1 MSKISTKIRQKQ
13 SIIPQQIL
21 QSRFLELSLTDI
33 EEELQNE
40 IEKNPV
46 LVERDLEDFRDKNTQ
61 EYQLDNQEN
70 YDLFLSNLPEDID
83 VVGSLIKQVEESEMD
98 SKEKDIGKQIIFNV
112 DETGFLDTEI
122 ELISDNCHADLSEV
136 NKVLDLVKKFTPQGV
151 GCRDVQEYLALQIDD
166 NDFFAQEIITE
177 YFDKF
182 LNQNFS
188 EIKSNLVCSD
198 VEFDDALK
206 IISSKN
212 LSPIIM
218 SNDSD
223 QIIPDLI
230 IRMKDNKWIIL
241 VNDKNLNRFK
251 IANDYLSEAMTQKFS
266 DKEKK
271 FIKEHTDS
279 AQNLLD
285 TIIFRSQ
292 TLKNVMNEI
301 IGFQNAYLSENQDY
315 PNPLRLKDIATKL
328 DMDISSISRVVK
340 NKYVDTPL
348 GIISLKS
355 FFSSKIV
362 KDSGE
367 VIGTRELKDT
377 IKDLIQSEDNSHPFS
392 DLEISNLLKKK
403 DISIA
408 RRTVAKYRESM
419 NIPNVNKRQVK

>member
-83 VVGSLIKQVEESEMD
+83 VIDSLIKQVEESEMD

-112 DETGFLDTEI
+112 DETGFLDIEI
-122 ELISDNCHADLSEV
+122 ELIADNCHADLSEV

-166 NDFFAQEIITE
+166 NDFFAQEIITK
-177 YFDKF
+177 YFDEF

-301 IGFQNAYLSENQDY
+301 IGFQNAYLSGNQDY
-315 PNPLRLKDIATKL
+315 PNPLRLEDIATKL

-419 NIPNVNKRQVK
+419 NIPNVNKRQLK

>member
-1 MSKISTKIRQKQ
+1 MNKISTKIRQKQ

-46 LVERDLEDFRDKNTQ
+46 LVERDLEDFRAKNTQ
-61 EYQLDNQEN
+61 EYQLDNQED
-70 YDLFLSNLPEDID
+70 YDLFQSNLPEVID
-83 VVGSLIKQVEESEMD
+83 VIDSLIKQVEESEMD

-136 NKVLDLVKKFTPQGV
+136 NKVLDLVKKLTPQGV

-166 NDFFAQEIITE
+166 NDFFAQEIITK
-177 YFDKF
+177 YFDEF

-198 VEFDDALK
+198 AEFDDALK

-212 LSPIIM
+212 FSPIIM

-271 FIKEHTDS
+271 FIKGHTDS

-285 TIIFRSQ
+285 TIMFRSH

-315 PNPLRLKDIATKL
+315 PNPLRLEDIATKL

-392 DLEISNLLKKK
+392 DLAISNLLKKK

-408 RRTVAKYRESM
+408 RRTVAKYRKSI
-419 NIPNVNKRQVK
+419 NIPNVKKRQVK

>member
-46 LVERDLEDFRDKNTQ
+46 LIEKDLEDFRDKNTQ

-83 VVGSLIKQVEESEMD
+83 VIGSLIKQVEESEMD
-98 SKEKDIGKQIIFNV
+98 SKEKNIGKQIIFNV

-122 ELISDNCHADLSEV
+122 ELIADNCHADLSEV
-136 NKVLDLVKKFTPQGV
+136 NKVLDLVKKLTPQGV

>member
-122 ELISDNCHADLSEV
+122 ELIADNCHADLSEV

-151 GCRDVQEYLALQIDD
+151 GCRDVQEYLALQIGD
-166 NDFFAQEIITE
+166 NDFFAQEIITK
-177 YFDKF
+177 YFDEF

-198 VEFDDALK
+198 VEFDGALK

-230 IRMKDNKWIIL
+230 IRMKNNKWIIL

-292 TLKNVMNEI
+292 TIKNVMNEI
-301 IGFQNAYLSENQDY
+301 IGFQNAYLSGNQDY
-315 PNPLRLKDIATKL
+315 PNPLRLEDIATKL

-367 VIGTRELKDT
+367 VIGTKELKDT
-377 IKDLIQSEDNSHPFS
+377 IKDLIRSEDNSHPFS

>member
-83 VVGSLIKQVEESEMD
+83 VIDSLIKQVEESEMD
-98 SKEKDIGKQIIFNV
+98 SKEKNIGKQIIFNV

-122 ELISDNCHADLSEV
+122 ELIADNCHADLSEV
-136 NKVLDLVKKFTPQGV
+136 NKVLNLVKKLTPQGV

-166 NDFFAQEIITE
+166 NNFFAQEIITK
-177 YFDKF
+177 YFDEF

-315 PNPLRLKDIATKL
+315 PNPLRLEDIATKL

-392 DLEISNLLKKK
+392 DLAISNLLKKK

>member
-83 VVGSLIKQVEESEMD
+83 VIDSLIKQVEESEMD

-122 ELISDNCHADLSEV
+122 ELIADNCHADLSEV
-136 NKVLDLVKKFTPQGV
+136 NKVLDLVKKLTPQGV

-166 NDFFAQEIITE
+166 NDFFAQEIITK
-177 YFDKF
+177 YFDEF

-367 VIGTRELKDT
+367 VIGTKELKDT

>member
-83 VVGSLIKQVEESEMD
+83 VTDSLIKQVEESEMD

-122 ELISDNCHADLSEV
+122 ELIADNCHADLSEV
-136 NKVLDLVKKFTPQGV
+136 NKVLDLVKKLTPQGV

-166 NDFFAQEIITE
+166 NDFFAQEIITK
-177 YFDKF
+177 YFDEF

-367 VIGTRELKDT
+367 VIGTKELKDT

-419 NIPNVNKRQVK
+419 NIPNVNKRQLK

>member
-61 EYQLDNQEN
+61 EYQLDNQES

-83 VVGSLIKQVEESEMD
+83 VIDSLIKQVEESEMD

-122 ELISDNCHADLSEV
+122 ELIADNCHADLSEV

-166 NDFFAQEIITE
+166 NNFFAQEIITK
-177 YFDKF
+177 YFDEF

-315 PNPLRLKDIATKL
+315 PNPLRLEDIATKL

-419 NIPNVNKRQVK
+419 NIPNVNKRQLK

>member
-1 MSKISTKIRQKQ
+1 MNKISTKIRQKQ

-46 LVERDLEDFRDKNTQ
+46 LVERDLEDFRAKNTQ

-83 VVGSLIKQVEESEMD
+83 VIGSLIKQVEESEMD
-98 SKEKDIGKQIIFNV
+98 SKEKDIAKQIIFNV

-122 ELISDNCHADLSEV
+122 ELIADNCHADLSEV
-136 NKVLDLVKKFTPQGV
+136 NKVLHLVKKFTPQGV
-151 GCRDVQEYLALQIDD
+151 SCSGVQEYLALQIDD
-166 NDFFAQEIITE
+166 NDFFAQEIITK
-177 YFDKF
+177 YFDEF

-188 EIKSNLVCSD
+188 KIKSNLVCSD
-198 VEFDDALK
+198 AEFDDALK

-212 LSPIIM
+212 FSPIIM

-285 TIIFRSQ
+285 TIIFRSH

-315 PNPLRLKDIATKL
+315 PNPLRLEDIATKL

-355 FFSSKIV
+355 FFSSKII

-408 RRTVAKYRESM
+408 RRTVAKYRKSM
-419 NIPNVNKRQVK
+419 NIPNIKKRQLK

>member
-1 MSKISTKIRQKQ
+1 MNKISTKIRQKQ

-46 LVERDLEDFRDKNTQ
+46 LVERDVEDFRAKNTQ

-83 VVGSLIKQVEESEMD
+83 VIGSLIKQVEESEMD
-98 SKEKDIGKQIIFNV
+98 SKEKDIAKQIIFNV

-122 ELISDNCHADLSEV
+122 ELIADNCHADLSEV
-136 NKVLDLVKKFTPQGV
+136 NKVLHLVKKFTPQGV
-151 GCRDVQEYLALQIDD
+151 SCSGVQEYLALQIDD
-166 NDFFAQEIITE
+166 NDFFAQEIITK
-177 YFDKF
+177 YFDEF

-188 EIKSNLVCSD
+188 KIKSNLVCSD
-198 VEFDDALK
+198 AEFDDALK

-212 LSPIIM
+212 FSPIIM

-285 TIIFRSQ
+285 TIIFRSH

-355 FFSSKIV
+355 FFSSKII

-408 RRTVAKYRESM
+408 RRTVAKYRKSM
-419 NIPNVNKRQVK
+419 NIPNIKKRQLK

>member
-46 LVERDLEDFRDKNTQ
+46 LVEKDLEDFRDKNTQ

-83 VVGSLIKQVEESEMD
+83 VIDSLIKQVEESEMD

-122 ELISDNCHADLSEV
+122 ELIADNCHADLSEV

-166 NDFFAQEIITE
+166 NDFFAQEIITK
-177 YFDKF
+177 YFDEF

-301 IGFQNAYLSENQDY
+301 IGFQNAYLSGNQDY
-315 PNPLRLKDIATKL
+315 PNPLRLEDIATKL

-367 VIGTRELKDT
+367 VIGTKELKDT

-419 NIPNVNKRQVK
+419 NIPNVNKRQLK

>member
-83 VVGSLIKQVEESEMD
+83 VIGSLIKQVEESEMD

-122 ELISDNCHADLSEV
+122 ELIADNCHADLSEV
-136 NKVLDLVKKFTPQGV
+136 NKVLDLVKKLTPQGV
-151 GCRDVQEYLALQIDD
+151 GCRDVQEYLALQIGD
-166 NDFFAQEIITE
+166 NDFFAQEIITK
-177 YFDKF
+177 YFNEF

-367 VIGTRELKDT
+367 VIGTKELKDT

-419 NIPNVNKRQVK
+419 NIPNVNKRQLK

>member
-1 MSKISTKIRQKQ
+1 MNKISTKIRQKQ

-46 LVERDLEDFRDKNTQ
+46 LVERDVEDFRAKNTQ

-83 VVGSLIKQVEESEMD
+83 VIGSLIKQVEESEMD
-98 SKEKDIGKQIIFNV
+98 SKEKDIAKQIIFNV

-122 ELISDNCHADLSEV
+122 ELIADNCHADLSEV
-136 NKVLDLVKKFTPQGV
+136 NKVLHLVKKFTPQGV
-151 GCRDVQEYLALQIDD
+151 SCSGVQEYLALQIDD
-166 NDFFAQEIITE
+166 NDFFAQEIITK
-177 YFDKF
+177 YFDEF

-188 EIKSNLVCSD
+188 KIKSNLVCSD
-198 VEFDDALK
+198 AEFDDSLK

-212 LSPIIM
+212 FSPIIM

-279 AQNLLD
+279 DQNLLD
-285 TIIFRSQ
+285 TIIFRSH

-355 FFSSKIV
+355 FFSSKII

-408 RRTVAKYRESM
+408 RRTVAKYRKSM
-419 NIPNVNKRQVK
+419 NIPNIKKRQFK

>member
-46 LVERDLEDFRDKNTQ
+46 LIEKDLEDFRDKNTQ

-83 VVGSLIKQVEESEMD
+83 VIDSLIKQVEESEMD

-122 ELISDNCHADLSEV
+122 ELIADNCHADLSEV

>member
-83 VVGSLIKQVEESEMD
+83 VIDSLIKQVEESEMD

-122 ELISDNCHADLSEV
+122 ELIADNCHADLSEV
-136 NKVLDLVKKFTPQGV
+136 NKVLDLVKKLTPQGV

-166 NDFFAQEIITE
+166 NDFFAQEIITK
-177 YFDKF
+177 YFDEF

-419 NIPNVNKRQVK
+419 NIPNVKKRQLK

>member
-83 VVGSLIKQVEESEMD
+83 IIGSLIKQVEESEMD
-98 SKEKDIGKQIIFNV
+98 SKEKNIAKQIIFNV

-122 ELISDNCHADLSEV
+122 ELIADNCHADLSEV
-136 NKVLDLVKKFTPQGV
+136 NKVLNLVKKFIPQGV
-151 GCRDVQEYLALQIDD
+151 GCRDVQEYLALQIED
-166 NDFFAQEIITE
+166 NDFFAQEIITK
-177 YFDKF
+177 YFDEF

-198 VEFDDALK
+198 AEFDDALK

-315 PNPLRLKDIATKL
+315 PNPLRLEDIATKL

-367 VIGTRELKDT
+367 VIGTKELKDT
-377 IKDLIQSEDNSHPFS
+377 IKDLIQSEANSHPFS

-419 NIPNVNKRQVK
+419 NIPNVNKRQLK

>member
-83 VVGSLIKQVEESEMD
+83 VIDSLIKQVEESEMD

-122 ELISDNCHADLSEV
+122 ELIADNCHADLSEV
-136 NKVLDLVKKFTPQGV
+136 NKVLDLVKKLTPQGV

-166 NDFFAQEIITE
+166 NDFFAQEIITK
-177 YFDKF
+177 YFDEF

-301 IGFQNAYLSENQDY
+301 IGFQNAYLSGNQDY
-315 PNPLRLKDIATKL
+315 PNPLRLEDIATKL

-367 VIGTRELKDT
+367 VIGTKELKDT

-419 NIPNVNKRQVK
+419 NIPNVNKRQLK

>member
-83 VVGSLIKQVEESEMD
+83 VIDSLIKQVEESEMD

-122 ELISDNCHADLSEV
+122 ELIADNCHADLSEV
-136 NKVLDLVKKFTPQGV
+136 NKVLNLIKKFIPQGV
-151 GCRDVQEYLALQIDD
+151 GCRDVQEYLALQIED
-166 NDFFAQEIITE
+166 NDFFAKEIITK
-177 YFDKF
+177 YFDEF

-198 VEFDDALK
+198 AEFDDALK

-301 IGFQNAYLSENQDY
+301 IGFQNAYLSGNQDY
-315 PNPLRLKDIATKL
+315 PNPLRLEDIATKL

>member
-1 MSKISTKIRQKQ
+1 M
-13 SIIPQQIL
+13 
-21 QSRFLELSLTDI
+21 
-33 EEELQNE
+33 
-40 IEKNPV
+40 
-46 LVERDLEDFRDKNTQ
+46 
-61 EYQLDNQEN
+61 
-70 YDLFLSNLPEDID
+70 
-83 VVGSLIKQVEESEMD
+83 
-98 SKEKDIGKQIIFNV
+98 

-122 ELISDNCHADLSEV
+122 ELIADNCHADLSEV
-136 NKVLDLVKKFTPQGV
+136 NKVLHLVKKFTPQGV
-151 GCRDVQEYLALQIDD
+151 SCSGVQEYLALQIDD
-166 NDFFAQEIITE
+166 NDFFAQEIITK
-177 YFDKF
+177 YFDEF

-188 EIKSNLVCSD
+188 KIKSNLVCSD
-198 VEFDDALK
+198 AEFDDALK

-212 LSPIIM
+212 FSPIIM

-285 TIIFRSQ
+285 TIIFRSH

-355 FFSSKIV
+355 FFSSKII

-408 RRTVAKYRESM
+408 RRTVAKYRKSM
-419 NIPNVNKRQVK
+419 NIPNIKKRQLK

>member
-83 VVGSLIKQVEESEMD
+83 VIDSLIKQVEESEMD

-122 ELISDNCHADLSEV
+122 ELIADNCHADLSEV
-136 NKVLDLVKKFTPQGV
+136 NKVLDLVKKLTPQGV

-166 NDFFAQEIITE
+166 NDFFAQEIITK
-177 YFDKF
+177 YFDEF

-367 VIGTRELKDT
+367 VIGTKELKDT

-419 NIPNVNKRQVK
+419 NIPNVNKRQLK

>member
-83 VVGSLIKQVEESEMD
+83 VIGSLIKQVEESEMD

-122 ELISDNCHADLSEV
+122 ELIADNCHADLSEV
-136 NKVLDLVKKFTPQGV
+136 NKVLDLVKKLTPQGV

-166 NDFFAQEIITE
+166 NDFFAQEIITK
-177 YFDKF
+177 YFDEF

-367 VIGTRELKDT
+367 VIGTKELKDT

-419 NIPNVNKRQVK
+419 NIPNVNKRQLK

>member
-83 VVGSLIKQVEESEMD
+83 VIGSLIKQVEESEMD

-122 ELISDNCHADLSEV
+122 ELIADNCHADLSEV

-166 NDFFAQEIITE
+166 NDFFAQEIITK
-177 YFDKF
+177 YFDEF

-188 EIKSNLVCSD
+188 EIKSNLACSD
-198 VEFDDALK
+198 AEFDDALK

-301 IGFQNAYLSENQDY
+301 IGFQNVYLSGNQDY
-315 PNPLRLKDIATKL
+315 PNPLRLEDIATKL

-367 VIGTRELKDT
+367 VIGTKELKDT
-377 IKDLIQSEDNSHPFS
+377 IKDLIKSEDNSHPFS

-419 NIPNVNKRQVK
+419 NIPNVNKRQLK

>member
-83 VVGSLIKQVEESEMD
+83 VIDSLIKQVEESEMD

-122 ELISDNCHADLSEV
+122 ELIADNCHADLSEV
-136 NKVLDLVKKFTPQGV
+136 NKVLDLVKKLTPQGV

-166 NDFFAQEIITE
+166 NDFFAQEIITK
-177 YFDKF
+177 YFDEF

-315 PNPLRLKDIATKL
+315 PNPLRLEDIATKL

-419 NIPNVNKRQVK
+419 NIPNVNKRQLK

>member
-46 LVERDLEDFRDKNTQ
+46 LIEKDLEDFRDKNTQ

-83 VVGSLIKQVEESEMD
+83 VIGSLIKQVEESEMD

-122 ELISDNCHADLSEV
+122 ELIADNCHADLSEV

-166 NDFFAQEIITE
+166 NDFFAQEIITK
-177 YFDKF
+177 YFDEF

-355 FFSSKIV
+355 FFSSKII

-408 RRTVAKYRESM
+408 RRTVAKYRKSM
-419 NIPNVNKRQVK
+419 NIPNIKKRQLK

>member
-1 MSKISTKIRQKQ
+1 MNKISTKIRQKQ

-83 VVGSLIKQVEESEMD
+83 VTDSLIKQVEESEMD

-122 ELISDNCHADLSEV
+122 ELIADNCHADLSEV
-136 NKVLDLVKKFTPQGV
+136 NKVLDLVKKLTPQGV

-166 NDFFAQEIITE
+166 NDFFAQEIITK
-177 YFDKF
+177 YFDEF

-419 NIPNVNKRQVK
+419 NIPNVNKRQLK

>member
-83 VVGSLIKQVEESEMD
+83 IIGSLIKQVEESEMD
-98 SKEKDIGKQIIFNV
+98 SKEKNIAKQIIFNV

-122 ELISDNCHADLSEV
+122 ELIADNCHADLSEV
-136 NKVLDLVKKFTPQGV
+136 NKVLNLIKKFIPQGV
-151 GCRDVQEYLALQIDD
+151 GCRDVQEYLALQIED
-166 NDFFAQEIITE
+166 NDFFAKEIITK
-177 YFDKF
+177 YFDEF

-198 VEFDDALK
+198 AEFDDALK

-419 NIPNVNKRQVK
+419 NIPNVNKRQLK

>member
-1 MSKISTKIRQKQ
+1 MNKISTKIRQKQ

-46 LVERDLEDFRDKNTQ
+46 LVERDLEDFRAKNTQ

-83 VVGSLIKQVEESEMD
+83 VIGSLIKQVEESEMD
-98 SKEKDIGKQIIFNV
+98 SKEKDIAKQIIFNV

-122 ELISDNCHADLSEV
+122 ELIADNCHADLSEV

-151 GCRDVQEYLALQIDD
+151 GCSGVQEYLALQIDD
-166 NDFFAQEIITE
+166 NDFFAQEIITK
-177 YFDKF
+177 YFDEF

-198 VEFDDALK
+198 AEFDDALK

-212 LSPIIM
+212 FSPIIM

-271 FIKEHTDS
+271 FIKGHTDS

-285 TIIFRSQ
+285 TIMFRSH

-355 FFSSKIV
+355 FFSSKII

-408 RRTVAKYRESM
+408 RRTVAKYRKSM
-419 NIPNVNKRQVK
+419 NIPNIKKRQLK

>member
-1 MSKISTKIRQKQ
+1 MFT
-13 SIIPQQIL
+13 
-21 QSRFLELSLTDI
+21 SRFLELSLTDI

-83 VVGSLIKQVEESEMD
+83 VIDSLIKQVEESEMD

-122 ELISDNCHADLSEV
+122 ELIADNCHADLSEV

-151 GCRDVQEYLALQIDD
+151 GCRDVQEYLALQIED
-166 NDFFAQEIITE
+166 NDFFAKEIITK
-177 YFDKF
+177 YFDEF

-301 IGFQNAYLSENQDY
+301 IHNIFKKEETESQKNLLGVFSDKVDESIDELT
-315 PNPLRLKDIATKL
+315 LRLLKVL
-328 DMDISSISRVVK
+328 ESREE
-340 NKYVDTPL
+340 
-348 GIISLKS
+348 
-355 FFSSKIV
+355 SKILGALLLKELFYRV
-362 KDSGE
+362 AVGE
-367 VIGTRELKDT
+367 
-377 IKDLIQSEDNSHPFS
+377 NSHFLHKMFS
-392 DLEISNLLKKK
+392 NSNNEAKIARALKIIHTECETNLDISNLARQEDMSVSSFHTHFKKSLL
-403 DISIA
+403 IHL
-408 RRTVAKYRESM
+408 Y
-419 NIPNVNKRQVK
+419 NI

>member
-83 VVGSLIKQVEESEMD
+83 IIGSLIKQVEESEMD
-98 SKEKDIGKQIIFNV
+98 SKEKNIAKQIIFNV

-122 ELISDNCHADLSEV
+122 ELIADNCHADLSEV
-136 NKVLDLVKKFTPQGV
+136 NKVLDLVKKLTPQGV

-166 NDFFAQEIITE
+166 NDFFAQEIITK
-177 YFDKF
+177 YFDEF

-198 VEFDDALK
+198 AEFDDALK

-367 VIGTRELKDT
+367 VIGTKELKDT

-419 NIPNVNKRQVK
+419 NIPNVNKRQLK

>member
-83 VVGSLIKQVEESEMD
+83 IIGSLIKQVEESEMD
-98 SKEKDIGKQIIFNV
+98 SKEKNIAKQIIFNV

-122 ELISDNCHADLSEV
+122 ELIADNCHADLSEV
-136 NKVLDLVKKFTPQGV
+136 NKVLNLIKKFIPQGV

-166 NDFFAQEIITE
+166 NDFFAQEIITK
-177 YFDKF
+177 YFDEF

-315 PNPLRLKDIATKL
+315 PNPLRLEDIATKL

-367 VIGTRELKDT
+367 VIGTKELKDT

-419 NIPNVNKRQVK
+419 NIPNVNKRQLK

>member
-83 VVGSLIKQVEESEMD
+83 IIGSLIKQVEESEMD

-122 ELISDNCHADLSEV
+122 ELIADNCHADLSEV
-136 NKVLDLVKKFTPQGV
+136 NKVLNLIKKFIPQGV
-151 GCRDVQEYLALQIDD
+151 GCRDVQEYLALQIED
-166 NDFFAQEIITE
+166 NDFFAQEIITK
-177 YFDKF
+177 YFDEF

-218 SNDSD
+218 SNDFD

-230 IRMKDNKWIIL
+230 IRMKNNKWIIL

-301 IGFQNAYLSENQDY
+301 IGFQNAYLSGNQDY
-315 PNPLRLKDIATKL
+315 PNPLRLEDIATKL

-367 VIGTRELKDT
+367 VIGTKELKDT

>member
-83 VVGSLIKQVEESEMD
+83 VIDSLIKQVEESEMD
-98 SKEKDIGKQIIFNV
+98 SKEKNIGKQIIFNV

-122 ELISDNCHADLSEV
+122 ELIADNCHADLSEV

-166 NDFFAQEIITE
+166 NDFFAQEIITK
-177 YFDKF
+177 YFDEF

-188 EIKSNLVCSD
+188 EIQSNLVCSD

-206 IISSKN
+206 IISSKH

-218 SNDSD
+218 SNDFD

-301 IGFQNAYLSENQDY
+301 IGFQNAYLSGNQDY
-315 PNPLRLKDIATKL
+315 PNPLRLEDIATKL

-419 NIPNVNKRQVK
+419 NIPNVNKRQIK

>member
-1 MSKISTKIRQKQ
+1 MNKISTKIRQKQ

-46 LVERDLEDFRDKNTQ
+46 LVERDLEDFRAKNTQ

-83 VVGSLIKQVEESEMD
+83 VIGSLIKQVEESEMD
-98 SKEKDIGKQIIFNV
+98 SKEKDIAKQIIFNV

-122 ELISDNCHADLSEV
+122 ELIADNCHADLSEV
-136 NKVLDLVKKFTPQGV
+136 NKVLHLVKKFTPQGV
-151 GCRDVQEYLALQIDD
+151 SCSGVQEYLALQIDD
-166 NDFFAQEIITE
+166 NDFFAQEIITK

-198 VEFDDALK
+198 AEFDDALK

-212 LSPIIM
+212 FSPIIM

-285 TIIFRSQ
+285 TIIFRSH

-315 PNPLRLKDIATKL
+315 PNPLRLEDIATKL

-355 FFSSKIV
+355 FFSSKII

-408 RRTVAKYRESM
+408 RRTVAKYRKSM
-419 NIPNVNKRQVK
+419 NIPNIKKRQLK

>member
-46 LVERDLEDFRDKNTQ
+46 LIEKDLEDFRDKNTQ

-83 VVGSLIKQVEESEMD
+83 VIGSLIKQVEESEMD
-98 SKEKDIGKQIIFNV
+98 SKEKNIGKQIIFNV

-122 ELISDNCHADLSEV
+122 ELIADNCHADLSEV

>member
-83 VVGSLIKQVEESEMD
+83 VIDSLIKQVEESEMD

-122 ELISDNCHADLSEV
+122 ELIADNCHADLSEV
-136 NKVLDLVKKFTPQGV
+136 NKVLDLVKKLTPQGV

-166 NDFFAQEIITE
+166 NDFFAQEIITK
-177 YFDKF
+177 YFDEF

-206 IISSKN
+206 IIYSKN

-367 VIGTRELKDT
+367 VIGTKELKDT

-419 NIPNVNKRQVK
+419 NIPNVNKRQLK

>member
-83 VVGSLIKQVEESEMD
+83 VIDSLIKQVEESEMD

-122 ELISDNCHADLSEV
+122 ELIADNCHADLSEV
-136 NKVLDLVKKFTPQGV
+136 NKVLDLVKKLTPQGV
-151 GCRDVQEYLALQIDD
+151 GCRDVQEYLALQIGD
-166 NDFFAQEIITE
+166 NDFFAQEIITK
-177 YFDKF
+177 YFDEF

-315 PNPLRLKDIATKL
+315 PNPLRLEDIATKL

-419 NIPNVNKRQVK
+419 NIPNVNKRQLK

>member
-21 QSRFLELSLTDI
+21 QSRFLELSLLDV

-46 LVERDLEDFRDKNTQ
+46 LVEKDLEDFRDKNTQ
-61 EYQLDNQEN
+61 EYQLDNQDN

-83 VVGSLIKQVEESEMD
+83 VIGGLTKQVEESEMD
-98 SKEKDIGKQIIFNV
+98 SKEKDIAKQIIFNL

-122 ELISDNCHADLSEV
+122 ELIADNCHADLSEID
-136 NKVLDLVKKFTPQGV
+136 KVLDLVKKLTPQGV
-151 GCRDVQEYLALQIDD
+151 GCRDVQEYLTLQIDD
-166 NDFFAQEIITE
+166 NHFLAHEIVTK
-177 YFDKF
+177 YFDEF

-188 EIKSNLVCSD
+188 EIKSNLACSD
-198 VEFDDALK
+198 AEFDDALK

-218 SNDSD
+218 SNNSD

-230 IRMKDNKWIIL
+230 IRMKDNKWLIL

-251 IANDYLSEAMTQKFS
+251 IANDYLAEAMT
-266 DKEKK
+266 
-271 FIKEHTDS
+271 
-279 AQNLLD
+279 LM
-285 TIIFRSQ
+285 FRSQ

-301 IGFQNAYLSENQDY
+301 IGLQNAYLSGNQDY
-315 PNPLRLKDIATKL
+315 PNPLRLEDIATKL

-355 FFSSKIV
+355 FFSSKII

-367 VIGTRELKDT
+367 AIGTKELKDT
-377 IKDLIQSEDNSHPFS
+377 IKDLIQSEDNNHPIS
-392 DLEISNLLKKK
+392 DLEIANLLKKK

-419 NIPNVNKRQVK
+419 NIPNIKKRQVK

>member
-122 ELISDNCHADLSEV
+122 ELIADNCHADLSEV

-166 NDFFAQEIITE
+166 NDFFAQEIITK
-177 YFDKF
+177 YFDEF

-315 PNPLRLKDIATKL
+315 PNPLRLEDIATKL

>member
-1 MSKISTKIRQKQ
+1 MNKISTKIRQKQ

-46 LVERDLEDFRDKNTQ
+46 LVERDLEDFRAKNTQ

-83 VVGSLIKQVEESEMD
+83 VIGSLIKQVEESEMD

-122 ELISDNCHADLSEV
+122 ELIADNCHADLSEV
-136 NKVLDLVKKFTPQGV
+136 NKVLDLVKKLTPQGV

-166 NDFFAQEIITE
+166 NDFFAQEIITK
-177 YFDKF
+177 YFDEF

-367 VIGTRELKDT
+367 VIGTKELKDT

-419 NIPNVNKRQVK
+419 NIPNVNKRQLK